1 MGYLHSAMA
10 AITGIEPVAC
20 PWRVYEDPVVQAG
33 LALRLGVEK
42 GVIDLDDQLAISVD
56 AYRFINNI
64 QNHVE
69 LVDLRAERELRESNQ
84 RLREAGR

>member
-1 MGYLHSAMA
+1 M
-10 AITGIEPVAC
+10 
-20 PWRVYEDPVVQAG
+20 
-33 LALRLGVEK
+33 
-42 GVIDLDDQLAISVD
+42 AISVD